1 MKASKAPKTIHPKG
15 ELKNNENEL
24 AERVV
29 DSYGGVVRVNW
40 DPEAEVT
47 QFGQLVYFV
56 EFLKTAGL
64 FDKWVEDCP
73 LKYSSNNGSSK
84 QDVLGTIMLSL
95 LAGHKRYAHITNIR
109 SDQVTPELLGMS
121 KVVSEDAVR
130 RALISMDKKESAQ
143 WLKQHLGKCS
153 EALLTEP
160 WILDID
166 STVKPLYGKQEG
178 AVLGY
183 NPQKPGRPSHV
194 YHTYFAANVRM
205 ILDTEVQPGN
215 QVSAMHAQPGLWAY
229 LDDIPKKSL
238 PQFVRGDCAWG
249 NERVMQEAEKRGI
262 HFLFKLKQSANVKR
276 LINRAFARKD
286 WGDAGQGWE
295 GIDEQMA
302 LSGWT
307 KDRRVIV
314 LRRLIKES
322 IVIADAAPALGQ
334 IPLAIIDGVGPIA
347 KYEYAILVTS
357 MKEEIFSLAQ
367 HYRDR
372 ADIENVFDEMKNQ
385 WSWGGYTT
393 QDLAR
398 CQIISR
404 TAALV
409 FNWWSLFSGLAFP
422 DRHAEAITTRPLL
435 LHAVGR
441 QTRHAGQKTVT
452 ITSSHAQN
460 SSVRKVLTAVSVF
473 LCKLKQTAEQLTD
486 LQRWQL
492 ILSRIFIRFL
502 RGRII
507 GKHPPDILALVAA

>member
-15 ELKNNENEL
+15 ELKNREKGL

-40 DPEAEVT
+40 EPGAEVT

-130 RALISMDKKESAQ
+130 RALISMDKTESDQ
-143 WLKQHLGKCS
+143 WLKKHLRKCS

-160 WILDID
+160 WVLDID

-229 LDDIPKKSL
+229 LDGVPKKSL
-238 PQFVRGDCAWG
+238 PQFLRGDCAWG
-249 NERVMQEAEKRGI
+249 TERAMQEAEKRKL
-262 HFLFKLKQSANVKR
+262 HYLFKLKQSTNVKR
-276 LINRAFARKD
+276 LINRVFSRVN
-286 WGDAGQGWE
+286 WVDAGQGWY
-295 GIDEQMA
+295 GIDEEMA
-302 LSGWT
+302 LSGWS
-307 KDRRVIV
+307 KKRRVIV

-322 IVIADAAPALGQ
+322 IVLSNPNNLKQTELAFIESTAP
-334 IPLAIIDGVGPIA
+334 VE
-347 KYEYAILVTS
+347 KYEYAVLVTS
-357 MKEEIFSLAQ
+357 MKQEILTLAQ

-452 ITSSHAQN
+452 ITSSHGQN
-460 SSVRKVLTAVSVF
+460 SSIRKVLTAVSSF

-507 GKHPPDILALVAA
+507 GKHPPNVLAWVAA

>member
-1 MKASKAPKTIHPKG
+1 MRAKKLAKRAHPTG
-15 ELKNNENEL
+15 EVKKVEKSVKSQVL
-24 AERVV
+24 
-29 DSYGGVVRVNW
+29 DSYGGVVRVSW
-40 DPEAEVT
+40 APEAEVT
-47 QFGQLVYFV
+47 QFGQLIYFV

-73 LKYSSNNGSSK
+73 LRYSSNNGSSK

-130 RALISMDKKESAQ
+130 RALIAMDKQESDV
-143 WLKQHLGKCS
+143 WLRKHLKKCS
-153 EALLTEP
+153 DALLTEP

-166 STVKPLYGKQEG
+166 STVKPLYGHQEG
-178 AVLGY
+178 AVIGY

-229 LDDIPKKSL
+229 LDGVPKKSW
-238 PQFVRGDCAWG
+238 PKFIRGDCAWG
-249 NERVMQEAEKRGI
+249 NQRMMQEAELRKI
-262 HFLFKLKQSANVKR
+262 DYLFKLRQSANVKR
-276 LINRAFARKD
+276 LINRAFSRTD
-286 WGDAGQGWE
+286 WVDAGQGWS
-295 GIDEQMA
+295 GIDEKMT

-307 KDRRVIV
+307 KERRVIV
-314 LRRLIKES
+314 LRRPIKES
-322 IVIADAAPALGQ
+322 IVLTEGAPSGQ
-334 IPLAIIDGVGPIA
+334 TQLAFIESENPIA
-347 KYEYAILVTS
+347 KYEYAVLVTS
-357 MKEEIFSLAQ
+357 MRDEISTMAQ

-441 QTRHAGQKTVT
+441 QTRHAGQKKVT
-452 ITSSHAQN
+452 ITSSHAKN
-460 SSVRKVLTAVSVF
+460 SSVRNVLTAVSSF
-473 LCKLKQTAEQLTD
+473 LSKLKQTAEQLTD

-492 ILSRIFIRFL
+492 ILSRIFFRFL
-502 RGRII
+502 RGRVI
-507 GKHPPDILALVAA
+507 GRHPPNILALVTA

>member
-1 MKASKAPKTIHPKG
+1 MRAIKARKKVHPGG
-15 ELKNNENEL
+15 EPRNIEKEL
-24 AERVV
+24 AARVV

-40 DPEAEVT
+40 EPGAEVT

-109 SDQVTPELLGMS
+109 SDCVTPELLGMS

-130 RALISMDKKESAQ
+130 RALISLDKKESDQ
-143 WLKQHLGKCS
+143 WLKKHLGKCS
-153 EALLTEP
+153 ETLLTEP

-215 QVSAMHAQPGLWAY
+215 QVSAMHAQPGLWSY
-229 LDDIPKKSL
+229 LDGVPKKSL
-238 PQFVRGDCAWG
+238 PQFLRGDCAWG
-249 NERVMQEAEKRGI
+249 TERTMQEAENRKI
-262 HFLFKLKQSANVKR
+262 NYLFKLKQSTNVKR
-276 LINRAFARKD
+276 LINRAFSRGD
-286 WGDAGQGWE
+286 WVDAGQGWC
-295 GIDEQMA
+295 GIDERMT

-307 KDRRVIV
+307 KERRVIV
-314 LRRLIKES
+314 LRRPIKES
-322 IVIADAAPALGQ
+322 VVLVVPVGQ
-334 IPLAIIDGVGPIA
+334 RQAELAFIESSIPIE
-347 KYEYAILVTS
+347 KYEYAVLVTS
-357 MKEEIFSLAQ
+357 MKEEILALAQ

-393 QDLAR
+393 HDLAR

-460 SSVRKVLTAVSVF
+460 SSARKVLTAVSAF
-473 LCKLKQTAEQLTD
+473 LYRIKQTAEQLTD

-492 ILSRIFIRFL
+492 ILSRIFVRFL
-502 RGRII
+502 RGKII
-507 GKHPPDILALVAA
+507 GKHPPNVLALLAA

>member
-1 MKASKAPKTIHPKG
+1 MKTSKAPKTIHPVG
-15 ELKNNENEL
+15 EPKNQEKDVS
-24 AERVV
+24 ERVL
-29 DSYGGVVRVNW
+29 DSYGGVVRVSW
-40 DPEAEVT
+40 EPGAEVT

-73 LKYSSNNGSSK
+73 LRYSSNNGSSK

-130 RALISMDKKESAQ
+130 RALIAMSKEESGQ
-143 WLKQHLGKCS
+143 WLKKHLGRCS
-153 EALLTEP
+153 EALLNEP

-166 STVKPLYGKQEG
+166 STVKPLYGHQEG
-178 AVLGY
+178 AVIGY

-194 YHTYFAANVRM
+194 YHTYFAANIRM

-229 LDDIPKKSL
+229 LDELPKKSL
-238 PQFVRGDCAWG
+238 PQFLRGDCAWG
-249 NERVMQEAEKRGI
+249 NERMMQATEQRGI
-262 HFLFKLKQSANVKR
+262 HYLFKLKQSTNVKR
-276 LINRAFARKD
+276 LINRAFARTD
-286 WGDAGQGWE
+286 WVDAGQGWE
-295 GIDEQMA
+295 GIDEQLA

-307 KDRRVIV
+307 MKRRVIV
-314 LRRLIKES
+314 LRRLLKES
-322 IVIADAAPALGQ
+322 IVIADNLPPGQ
-334 IPLAIIDGVGPIA
+334 TQLAFIESVAPIA

-357 MKEEIFSLAQ
+357 MRKEILTLAQ

-393 QDLAR
+393 HDLAR
-398 CQIISR
+398 CKIISR
-404 TAALV
+404 IAALV

-452 ITSSHAQN
+452 ITSSHAKN
-460 SSVRKVLTAVSVF
+460 SSVRKVLTAVSIF
-473 LCKLKQTAEQLTD
+473 LSKLKQTAEQLTD

-492 ILSRIFIRFL
+492 ILSRIFVRFL

-507 GKHPPDILALVAA
+507 GKHHPNILALVAA